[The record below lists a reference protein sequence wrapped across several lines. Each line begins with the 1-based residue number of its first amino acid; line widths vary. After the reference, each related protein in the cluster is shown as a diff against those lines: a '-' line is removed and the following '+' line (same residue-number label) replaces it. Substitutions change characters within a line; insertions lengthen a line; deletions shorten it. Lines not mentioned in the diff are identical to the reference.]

1 MKDNGWGMGDA
12 GGGNDRTYAMFQ
24 QGLDLRVRSN
34 KLRRVPPHRR
44 KSLVSEPV
52 SDSVDGELLTAM
64 SSRTTFST

>member
-1 MKDNGWGMGDA
+1 MQGAATTW
-12 GGGNDRTYAMFQ
+12 TYAMFQ